1 MLGVSV
7 TIPKITSLP
16 KIPTSPPF
24 SRFLLAFP
32 FKKKKTLKGKTS
44 VSFVDTKVTAGR
56 TYYYKVVAY
65 RKVSGKKIYG
75 KESAKAHM
83 KK

>member
-1 MLGVSV
+1 MN
-7 TIPKITSLP
+7 KI
-16 KIPTSPPF
+16 
-24 SRFLLAFP
+24 
-32 FKKKKTLKGKTS
+32 LKGKTS